1 MDRICLDVKY
11 KHKIYIGDF
20 IMYDSIPS
28 ILKDVDNWLCYDD
41 RDKDYFKDLS
51 DDEINNEK
59 KRPRDL
65 KGKPLFKWTKK
76 GYSFNECIKSI
87 EQGYNSGLG
96 LVLKN
101 NGIVILDYDK
111 CISDIEVNDKLGY
124 IKPIFKSKEL
134 ESSIMS
140 DINTL
145 KSYTE
150 ISPSGK
156 GLHIVILA
164 DKKNIYTTK
173 PIEIYSYNKYIRFT
187 GNSVYDYDLVNA
199 NNELLEI
206 IDKYNVIIKVSEDKT
221 TSSDQIKVNNLKFND
236 SLYEDIIYKNFK
248 YNNKWDKKDIINN
261 LFKKYKY
268 SKELFYDEISDDDY
282 IKIKTKNIEEQYKK
296 GLISKKDKEHRLSC
310 IDTSHSGKSYTLI
323 LYLLDACYGDIK
335 AVKDIFKKSALC
347 NASDLDKKYK
357 GGLDKIDYN
366 IRQAL
371 IGGKEHNRYKNYRE
385 FK

>member
-1 MDRICLDVKY
+1 M
-11 KHKIYIGDF
+11 F
-20 IMYDSIPS
+20 ENIPS

-41 RDKDYFKDLS
+41 RDNIKD
-51 DDEINNEK
+51 NEK
-59 KRPRDL
+59 KAPRDL
-65 KGKPLFKWTKK
+65 KGKLLKEWTKK

-111 CISDIEVNDKLGY
+111 CLSDVEVNDKLDY
-124 IKPIFKSKEL
+124 IKPIFKDKES
-134 ESSIMS
+134 ESSILS

-156 GLHIVILA
+156 GLHIVVLA
-164 DKKNIYTTK
+164 DKKDIYTTK

-187 GNSVYDYDLVNA
+187 GNSVFNDYDLVNA

-206 IDKYNVIIKVSEDKT
+206 IDKYNVKIDK
-221 TSSDQIKVNNLKFND
+221 SDDKIVVKDLKFNK
-236 SLYEDIIYKNFK
+236 SIYEDIILKNFK
-248 YNNKWDKKDIINN
+248 YSNGYTPKQIIDTMFNGKKGNFIKK
-261 LFKKYKY
+261 LFNDELSDNEYLNYKIDEIEKKYK
-268 SKELFYDEISDDDY
+268 KGIISEQKRQYMIARVD
-282 IKIKTKNIEEQYKK
+282 KT
-296 GLISKKDKEHRLSC
+296 
-310 IDTSHSGKSYTLI
+310 HSGKRYTLI
-323 LYLLDACYGDIK
+323 LYLIDACYGSIETIK
-335 AVKDIFKKSALC
+335 NVYMMSKLC
-347 NASDLDKKYK
+347 NTSDLDKKYK
-357 GGLDKIDYN
+357 GGLDSIDYD

-385 FK
+385 V

>member
-1 MDRICLDVKY
+1 
-11 KHKIYIGDF
+11 
-20 IMYDSIPS
+20 MYNLIPK

-41 RDKDYFKDLS
+41 RDLENPKA
-51 DDEINNEK
+51 
-59 KRPRDL
+59 PRDL
-65 KGKPLFKWTKK
+65 KGNLIKGWTKK

-87 EQGYNSGLG
+87 EQGYNTGLG

-101 NGIVILDYDK
+101 NGIVILDYDN
-111 CISDIEVNDKLGY
+111 CLSDVEVNDDLGY
-124 IKPIFKSKEL
+124 VKPIFKGKES

-156 GLHIVILA
+156 GLHIVVLA
-164 DKKNIYTTK
+164 DKKDLFNTK
-173 PIEIYSYNKYIRFT
+173 PIEIYSNKKYIRFT
-187 GNSVYDYDLVNA
+187 GNSVFDYDLVNA
-199 NNELLEI
+199 NNELIELL
-206 IDKYNVIIKVSEDKT
+206 DKYNVKLSA
-221 TSSDQIKVNNLKFND
+221 SDANKDNNKIKVNNLKFHP
-236 SLYEDIIYKNFK
+236 SIYQKIIEKNFK
-248 YNNKWDKKDIINN
+248 YSNGYSNKQIMDSMFNTKKGQFI
-261 LFKKYKY
+261 KK
-268 SKELFYDEISDDDY
+268 LFYDELSDAEYLNYKVDEIEKKYKNGKIS
-282 IKIKTKNIEEQYKK
+282 EQKRQYM
-296 GLISKKDKEHRLSC
+296 ISR

-347 NASDLDKKYK
+347 SASDLDKKYK

-385 FK
+385 V

>member
-1 MDRICLDVKY
+1 
-11 KHKIYIGDF
+11 
-20 IMYDSIPS
+20 MYDSIPR

-41 RDKDYFKDLS
+41 RDNIDID
-51 DDEINNEK
+51 
-59 KRPRDL
+59 KRKAPRDL
-65 KGKPLFKWTKK
+65 KGNLLKNWSKL

-87 EQGYNSGLG
+87 EQGFNSGLG

-101 NGIVILDYDK
+101 NGIVILDYDN
-111 CISDIEVNDKLGY
+111 CLSDIEVNDELGY

-164 DKKNIYTTK
+164 DKKNIFNIK

-187 GNSVYDYDLVNA
+187 GNSVFDLDLVNA

-206 IDKYNVIIKVSEDKT
+206 IDKYNVNIDASDDKIK
-221 TSSDQIKVNNLKFND
+221 INNLKFND
-236 SLYEDIIYKNFK
+236 SLYEDIVLKNFK
-248 YNNKWDKKDIINN
+248 YSNKYTNKQIMDTMFNGKKGIFI
-261 LFKKYKY
+261 KK
-268 SKELFYDEISDDDY
+268 LFYDELSDAEYLNYKVDEIEKKYKNGKIS
-282 IKIKTKNIEEQYKK
+282 EQKRQYM
-296 GLISKKDKEHRLSC
+296 ISR

-335 AVKDIFKKSALC
+335 AVKNIFKKSALC
-347 NASDLDKKYK
+347 TASDLDKKYK

-371 IGGKEHNRYKNYRE
+371 IGGKEHNKYKNYRE
-385 FK
+385 V